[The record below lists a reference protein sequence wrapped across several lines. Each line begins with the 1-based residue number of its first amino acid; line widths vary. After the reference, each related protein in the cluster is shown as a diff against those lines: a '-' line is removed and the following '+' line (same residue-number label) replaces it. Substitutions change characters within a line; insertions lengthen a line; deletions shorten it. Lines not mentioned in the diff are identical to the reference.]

1 MRRNWRMAVSDLL
14 SGGAPASPARLAASA
29 LLVAAIV
36 GAPAAAALATLPAR
50 AAATDALLAA
60 VQGFAAVLFTLE
72 YALRLWSAPEQRP
85 DAATPGEA
93 RRRYLVSPL
102 GIVDL
107 LAVLPFW
114 LGSVLPVGGDW
125 VAVFGLLALLKLGR
139 YAPGLG
145 LVAVVFRNEARVLLA
160 ALLVLLVVLVL
171 ASGAMF
177 ALEHSAQPQA
187 FASIPHSLWWG
198 IVTMASV
205 GYGDVI
211 PATPA
216 GRAVAGAVML
226 LGIAMFAVPAG
237 ILATGFAAELRRRD
251 FIVTWQAVARVPLF
265 AQLDAS
271 RIAGIARLLKPQ
283 LVPANSVV
291 VRHGDR
297 ADAMYFI
304 MSGSVEVEV
313 APRPVRLRPGQF
325 FGEIALLNDIERTAT
340 VIAIEECRLL
350 VLDVLDFRRLMD
362 DYPDIK
368 ANVARVAE
376 SRLGQTAV
384 AGGPP
389 GP

>member
-1 MRRNWRMAVSDLL
+1 MAVSDLL

-29 LLVAAIV
+29 LLVAAIL
-36 GAPAAAALATLPAR
+36 GAPAAVALATLPDR

-60 VQGFAAVLFTLE
+60 VQDFAVVLFTLE

-85 DAATPGEA
+85 DATPGGA
-93 RRRYLVSPL
+93 RRRYIASPL

-114 LGSVLPVGGDW
+114 LGSILPLGGDW
-125 VAVFGLLALLKLGR
+125 AAVFGLLGLLKLAR

-145 LVAVVFRNEARVLLA
+145 LVAVVFRNESRALLA

-177 ALEHSAQPQA
+177 ALEHSAQPRA

-205 GYGDVI
+205 GYGDVT
-211 PATPA
+211 PVTPA
-216 GRAVAGAVML
+216 GRAVAGVVML

-283 LVPANSVV
+283 LVPANSVI
-291 VRHGDR
+291 VRHGER
-297 ADAMYFI
+297 ADAMFFI

-313 APRPVRLRPGQF
+313 ARRPVRLRPGQF

-340 VIAIEECRLL
+340 VIAIEESRLL

-376 SRLGQTAV
+376 SRLGQAAV
-384 AGGPP
+384 AAAPP
-389 GP
+389 DA

>member
-1 MRRNWRMAVSDLL
+1 
-14 SGGAPASPARLAASA
+14 
-29 LLVAAIV
+29 
-36 GAPAAAALATLPAR
+36 
-50 AAATDALLAA
+50 TDALLAA
-60 VQGFAAVLFTLE
+60 VQDFAVVLFTLE

-85 DAATPGEA
+85 DATPGGA
-93 RRRYLVSPL
+93 RRRYIASPL

-114 LGSVLPVGGDW
+114 LGSVLPPGGDW
-125 VAVFGLLALLKLGR
+125 AAVFGLLALLKLAR

-145 LVAVVFRNEARVLLA
+145 LVAVVFRNEARALLA

-177 ALEHSAQPQA
+177 ALEHRAQPQA
-187 FASIPHSLWWG
+187 FASIPHALWWG

-205 GYGDVI
+205 GYGDVT
-211 PATPA
+211 PVTPA
-216 GRAVAGAVML
+216 GRAVAGVVML

-283 LVPANSVV
+283 LVPANSVI
-291 VRHGDR
+291 VRHGER
-297 ADAMYFI
+297 ADAMFFI

-376 SRLGQTAV
+376 SRLGQAAV
-384 AGGPP
+384 AAAPP
-389 GP
+389 DA